1 MSEGALGKVYQDG
14 EIIVRQGDPGDSM
27 FVIQGGQVQVLAE
40 RDGEETLLRIAHQ
53 GELLGEM
60 AIFEQQVRSATL
72 RALGETKILT
82 IDKKNF
88 MRRINEDPTIAFRIV
103 ETMSQRVRELSDEV
117 VRLKAKA

>member
-1 MSEGALGKVYQDG
+1 MSKGALGKVYKDG

-27 FVIQGGQVQVLAE
+27 FVIQAGQVQVLAE
-40 RDGEETLLRIAHQ
+40 RDGEETLLNVAGE

-60 AIFEQQVRSATL
+60 AIFDDKPRSATL

>member
-1 MSEGALGKVYQDG
+1 MSGGALGKVYQDG

-27 FVIQGGQVQVLAE
+27 FVIQTGQVQALAE
-40 RDGEETLLRIAHQ
+40 RDGEETLLRVAQ
-53 GELLGEM
+53 EGELLGEM
-60 AIFEQQVRSATL
+60 AIFEQQPRSATL

-103 ETMSQRVRELSDEV
+103 ETMSRRVRELSDEI

>member
-103 ETMSQRVRELSDEV
+103 ETMSRRVRELSDEI

>member
-27 FVIQGGQVQVLAE
+27 FVIQAGQVQVLAE
-40 RDGEETLLRIAHQ
+40 RDGEETLLRVVQ
-53 GELLGEM
+53 EGELLGEM
-60 AIFEQQVRSATL
+60 AIFDQKPRSATL

-88 MRRINEDPTIAFRIV
+88 MRRISEDPTIAFRIL

>member
-27 FVIQGGQVQVLAE
+27 FVVQAGQVQVLAE
-40 RDGEETLLRIAHQ
+40 RDGVETLLNVAQ
-53 GELLGEM
+53 EGELLGEM
-60 AIFEQQVRSATL
+60 AIFDQKPRSATL
-72 RALGETKILT
+72 RAMGKTKILT

-117 VRLKAKA
+117 VRLKTKA

>member
-27 FVIQGGQVQVLAE
+27 FVIQGGQVLVLAE
-40 RDGEETLLRIAHQ
+40 RDGEETLLRIAQQ

>member
-14 EIIVRQGDPGDSM
+14 EVIVRQGDPGDSM
-27 FVIQGGQVQVLAE
+27 FVVQAGQVRVLAE
-40 RDGEETLLRIAHQ
+40 RDGEETLLNVVGT

-60 AIFEQQVRSATL
+60 AIFDHKPRSATL

-117 VRLKAKA
+117 VRLKGKE

>member
-1 MSEGALGKVYQDG
+1 MSGGALGKVYRDG
-14 EIIVRQGDPGDSM
+14 EIIVRQGDRGDSM
-27 FVIQGGQVQVLAE
+27 FVIQAGQVRVLAE
-40 RDGEETLLRIAHQ
+40 RDGEEMLLRVARE

>member
-1 MSEGALGKVYQDG
+1 MSEGALGKVSQDG

-27 FVIQGGQVQVLAE
+27 FVVQAGQVQVLAE
-40 RDGEETLLRIAHQ
+40 RDGVETLLNVAQ
-53 GELLGEM
+53 EGELLGEM
-60 AIFEQQVRSATL
+60 AIFDQKPRSATL
-72 RALGETKILT
+72 RAMGKTKILT

-117 VRLKAKA
+117 VRLKTKA

>member
-27 FVIQGGQVQVLAE
+27 FVVQSGQVQVLAE
-40 RDGEETLLRIAHQ
+40 RDGEETLLNVVRE

-60 AIFEQQVRSATL
+60 AIFDQKPRSATL

-117 VRLKAKA
+117 VRLKAKI

>member
-1 MSEGALGKVYQDG
+1 MSGGALGKVYQDG
-14 EIIVRQGDPGDSM
+14 EIIVRQGDPGDTM
-27 FVIQGGQVQVLAE
+27 FVIQTGQVQVLAE
-40 RDGEETLLRIAHQ
+40 RDGEETLLRVARE

-60 AIFEQQVRSATL
+60 AIFEQQSRSATL